1 MLDDELG
8 AGQRRCFLGD
18 GVGFGGFLE
27 LGQQLARHLLG
38 FETLLSVREALP
50 ELDDAV
56 QLLAHVLCIR
66 RRQIA
71 VHFHAVR
78 HGHSSGK
85 RDHRLETG
93 LQPYQQGGLMD
104 RLIEAIEAKQN
115 PSVAGLNPTSH
126 DTS

>member
-56 QLLAHVLCIR
+56 QLLARLCGL
-66 RRQIA
+66 
-71 VHFHAVR
+71 FT
-78 HGHSSGK
+78 GSYSGEGTSCPLL
-85 RDHRLETG
+85 RSLG
-93 LQPYQQGGLMD
+93 LGDLGRGVVEGALGL
-104 RLIEAIEAKQN
+104 REF
-115 PSVAGLNPTSH
+115 SG
-126 DTS
+126 